1 MTVTGI
7 TGNIVRITWYKGP
20 NTDAPYFI
28 LTSFPGGGLPTV
40 FGPQHNARI
49 SALNNGSLHI
59 KDLQLTDRGNY
70 IAKIQTDKTQL
81 DLPVMLEVYE
91 PVTKP
96 KITASSTSP
105 KENDSLSLTCDTSRA
120 MRRIWTRRGA
130 SISSEATLSGEN
142 RTLSFRSV
150 GRGDSGEY
158 QCEAENLVSKESSDP
173 YTVTVAYGPD
183 NVRIEGT
190 VYVKPGSSIT
200 FTCSADSLPPPEYE
214 WKVNGTTV
222 QEKTNKYRISEVIP
236 EDEGTYT
243 CVVRNAVTLRTAAA
257 SVYLNVTE
265 KGSTGDSDSK
275 DSAMVVGVVVAA
287 LLLLLLIAAIIYLL
301 IIHKRRKGP
310 NDANPKMN
318 SSTRN
323 GQTDNPA
330 QSPEQHELQYA
341 DIDFSKN
348 PQKKQQQPEV
358 IYENRSPQ
366 NAEPTDNVVY
376 SELKLR

>member
-1 MTVTGI
+1 MYLSRRVLLPVLLGLVLDVTSGSPSLQLIPQYPVINGSVTMTVTGI

-265 KGSTGDSDSK
+265 S
-275 DSAMVVGVVVAA
+275 
-287 LLLLLLIAAIIYLL
+287 
-301 IIHKRRKGP
+301 
-310 NDANPKMN
+310 
-318 SSTRN
+318 
-323 GQTDNPA
+323 QTDNPA